1 MNTNT
6 VKELKDLVA
15 ELGIEATFTTLE
27 DESLIPEWAKD
38 KYAVIARLDYD
49 GRTIEFP
56 YFYSNLNGDFI
67 SQGSDEF
74 PSVTDLVWTMS
85 TESDGVDERTF
96 EQWCDEFGYDSDS
109 ISKLKMYEELKAR
122 AIEWS
127 EFINDSEIEFDLRVS
142 GWEY

>member
-38 KYAVIARLDYD
+38 KYAVIARLEYQ
-49 GRTIEFP
+49 GRFMEFP
-56 YFYSNLNGDFI
+56 YFYGNFHI
-67 SQGSDEF
+67 AGSDEF
-74 PSVTDLVWTMS
+74 PTASDLVWTMS
-85 TESDGVDERTF
+85 TESDGLDGRTF

-109 ISKLKMYEELKAR
+109 ISKLKMYEECSAR

>member
-6 VKELKDLVA
+6 VRELKDLVQ

-27 DESLIPEWAKD
+27 YETLIPDWAKD

-49 GRTIEFP
+49 GRSMEFP
-56 YFYSNLNGDFI
+56 YFYGHFTI
-67 SQGSDEF
+67 AGSDEF
-74 PSVTDLVWTMS
+74 PSVSDLVWTMS
-85 TESDGVDERTF
+85 TESDGLDGRTF

-109 ISKLKMYEELKAR
+109 ISKLKMYEECKAR

-127 EFINDSEIEFDLRVS
+127 EFINDSEIESDLRVS

>member
-6 VKELKDLVA
+6 VGELKDLVS

-27 DESLIPEWAKD
+27 DESLIPDWAKD
-38 KYAVIARLDYD
+38 KYAVIARLEYQ
-49 GRTIEFP
+49 GRAIEFP
-56 YFYSNLNGDFI
+56 YFYSNRNGDFI

-74 PSVTDLVWTMS
+74 PTVSDLVWTMS
-85 TESDGVDERTF
+85 TESDGLDGRTF

-109 ISKLKMYEELKAR
+109 ISKLKMYEECSAR

-127 EFINDSEIEFDLRVS
+127 DFINDSELESALRES

>member
-6 VKELKDLVA
+6 VKELKDLVS

-56 YFYSNLNGDFI
+56 FFYGHFSI
-67 SQGSDEF
+67 AGSDEF
-74 PSVTDLVWTMS
+74 PTASDLVWTMS
-85 TESDGVDERTF
+85 TESDGLEGHTF

-109 ISKLKMYEELKAR
+109 ISKLKMYEECSAR

-127 EFINDSEIEFDLRVS
+127 EFIDDSAIEFDLRVS

>member
-6 VKELKDLVA
+6 VRELKDLVS

-38 KYAVIARLDYD
+38 KYAVLARLDYD

-56 YFYSNLNGDFI
+56 YFYGHFTI
-67 SQGSDEF
+67 AGSDEF
-74 PSVTDLVWTMS
+74 PSVTSLVWTMGV
-85 TESDGVDERTF
+85 ESDGLDGRTF

-109 ISKLKMYEELKAR
+109 ISKLKMYEECKAR

>member
-6 VKELKDLVA
+6 VKELKDLVS

-38 KYAVIARLDYD
+38 KYAVIARLEYEE
-49 GRTIEFP
+49 RVIEFP
-56 YFYSNLNGDFI
+56 YFYGNFNRAGT
-67 SQGSDEF
+67 DEF
-74 PSVTDLVWTMS
+74 PSVTSLVWTMCV
-85 TESDGVDERTF
+85 ESDGLDGHTF

-127 EFINDSEIEFDLRVS
+127 EFINDPAIEFDLRVS

>member
-6 VKELKDLVA
+6 VKELKELVS

-27 DESLIPEWAKD
+27 DESLIPAWAKD
-38 KYAVIARLDYD
+38 KYAVIARLEYQ

-56 YFYSNLNGDFI
+56 YFYGHFSI
-67 SQGSDEF
+67 AGSDEF
-74 PSVTDLVWTMS
+74 PTVESLVWTAG
-85 TESDGVDERTF
+85 TESEGVNEHTF

-109 ISKLKMYEELKAR
+109 ISQLKIYEELKVR
-122 AIEWS
+122 AVEWS
-127 EFINDSEIEFDLRVS
+127 EFIGDSEIEFDLRVS